1 MESPGQTKQ
10 TGMTGAY
17 RNRLRSP
24 AMATGRAGSP
34 RGDRPSTTVDALQ
47 ERIPPSMFTFQ
58 FARSSGPGGQ
68 NVNKVNTR
76 ATLLFD
82 LRASAALTA
91 REQRL
96 IESKLASRIG
106 KNGLLRIVSF
116 RHRTQLANKRAV
128 IHRFYELLAE
138 VLTPVKARKP
148 SKPTAGSRR
157 RRLADKRARSDLKR
171 QRSERIGSRND
182 G

>member
-10 TGMTGAY
+10 TGKTRAQ
-17 RNRLRSP
+17 RNGLGSRGV
-24 AMATGRAGSP
+24 ATGRTGLP
-34 RGDRPSTTVDALQ
+34 DGDRPSTSVDALRV
-47 ERIPPSMFTFQ
+47 RIPPSMFTFQ
-58 FARSSGPGGQ
+58 FVRSSGPGGQ

-76 ATLLFD
+76 ATLVFD
-82 LRASAALTA
+82 LRASAELTV

-128 IHRFYELLAE
+128 IHRFYELLADA
-138 VLTPVKARKP
+138 LTPVKARKP
-148 SKPTAGSRR
+148 SRPTAGSRR

-171 QRSERIGSRND
+171 MRSKRIGSAND
-182 G
+182 E